1 MECSTQGLKSKE
13 EEDDHTSGEEDTD
26 SGNYSNTTSNS
37 ECIFISDIVDT
48 KVVLKALNPK
58 PDNAMGTA
66 AIGNLDDEPRD
77 HPPYKHSPSL
87 SAFVPSSSSSSKP
100 PCPPKGGDRYRGS
113 PGSIAVGSVYSSY
126 HDNRDLVTSRGFYVP
141 YGSSKHDEIPPE
153 GAVRGVAS
161 RGAIEQ
167 WPGAA
172 MDIDEGEQSDE
183 GGASTPPNLMLD
195 LATLHV
201 RQSSR
206 PDENTMLHMSA
217 GPSNEVYLFNQSPEC
232 FSPGRDT
239 ENVVI
244 SVGASPLKGIW
255 VNSECDFD
263 KVVRNLHVALA
274 VDDEPYSVDRR
285 IHVPVQPV
293 RAIQRVRE
301 AEALRRSLQQS
312 LGTEA
317 FDEAR
322 MFLRAVASIQG
333 EDLNSQDDE
342 DLLQQLEGIVGADG
356 LQYMED
362 IFSLITLED
371 DIEEAKTQSRAEN
384 NDNNMREAIK

>member
-1 MECSTQGLKSKE
+1 MECLTQGVKSKE

-48 KVVLKALNPK
+48 KAVLKALNPRL
-58 PDNAMGTA
+58 DNAMGTA
-66 AIGNLDDEPRD
+66 VVGKLDDEPRD
-77 HPPYKHSPSL
+77 HSPFKHSPSPY
-87 SAFVPSSSSSSKP
+87 VPSSSSSSKP
-100 PCPPKGGDRYRGS
+100 PCPLKNGDRHRGS
-113 PGSIAVGSVYSSY
+113 TGSIAVGSAYTSY
-126 HDNRDLVTSRGFYVP
+126 HDHRDLVTSRGFYVP

-153 GAVRGVAS
+153 GTGRGVANH
-161 RGAIEQ
+161 GASEQ

-206 PDENTMLHMSA
+206 PDEKTMLHMST

-239 ENVVI
+239 ENVAI

-263 KVVRNLHVALA
+263 KVVRNLHLALA
-274 VDDEPYSVDRR
+274 ADDEPYSLDRR
-285 IHVPVQPV
+285 IPVPVQPV

-312 LGTEA
+312 LGTDA

-371 DIEEAKTQSRAEN
+371 DIEEVQTQTRTEN
-384 NDNNMREAIK
+384 NDTNMREAIK